1 MNKYRMTLLSLL
13 NLAFMVFT
21 ALTLFAQEN
30 TDVVDAGAPDTD
42 PTTMDQTKAQQN
54 IKEIPIRSF
63 EDEGFWAGRFSR
75 DNGTILTRTRISA
88 GSEAKNPIPR
98 LEGGDASANQDINI
112 LGVRI
117 NFKRRSIGE
126 AYIVPRRPVPI
137 EGTVKTVSL
146 WVAGRNTNHVLK
158 LVVKELTGK
167 GKRKGKRA
175 ELIMGKLNFLGWKKL
190 TATIPPSLKQ
200 RDFQHSDLGTGL
212 LIESFKIETSLDD
225 SIGNFYVYFD
235 DLRAT
240 TDLFGVDAKDPDD
253 PADNW

>member
-13 NLAFMVFT
+13 NLVFMVFT
-21 ALTLFAQEN
+21 TLTLFAQEN
-30 TDVVDAGAPDTD
+30 TDVVVDAGAPDTD
-42 PTTMDQTKAQQN
+42 PTMMYQIKAQQN

-63 EDEGFWAGRFSR
+63 EDEGFWSGHFSR
-75 DNGTILTRTRISA
+75 DNGTILTRTRISS
-88 GSEAKNPIPR
+88 GPQAKPKIPQ
-98 LEGGDASANQDINI
+98 LKEGNDASANQDFNI

-126 AYIVPRRPVPI
+126 AFIVPRRPVPI
-137 EGTVKTVSL
+137 EGTVKTVSV
-146 WVAGRNTNHVLK
+146 WVAGRNANHVLK
-158 LVVKELTGK
+158 LVVKELVGK
-167 GKRKGKRA
+167 GKRY
-175 ELIMGKLNFLGWKKL
+175 ELYMGNLNFLGWKKL

-200 RDFQHSDLGTGL
+200 RDFQQSDLGTGL
-212 LIESFKIETSLDD
+212 LIESFKIETSLED

-240 TDLFGVDAKDPDD
+240 TDLFGINAKDPDD